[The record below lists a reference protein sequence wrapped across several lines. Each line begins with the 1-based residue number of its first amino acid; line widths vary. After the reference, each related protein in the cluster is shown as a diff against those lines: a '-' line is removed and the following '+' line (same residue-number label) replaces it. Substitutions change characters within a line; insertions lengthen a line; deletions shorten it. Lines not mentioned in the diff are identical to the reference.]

1 MKFKLNGFEKF
12 IIRHKQLAKWFFLV
26 IYFLLIVI
34 SINYDLPTFAVNL
47 FLTLFILIGFAINL
61 YPTFKAQKLLKIHNE
76 TLDMYAFL
84 DGTNLMIE
92 TLNPKDIV
100 NISNFCNNRITA
112 LYNIG
117 EYEKA
122 EAETRMFWQSFDFK
136 KVPVATLAST
146 HISMAMLAL
155 TKSDEK
161 TYNEQMRIVYQYRQ
175 NSQNNTLVLNTLDY
189 AIESVHI
196 YADAKKAE
204 KNSEII
210 DFETRVLTHLNTNP
224 VNKKPRKK
232 QAAKLGVF
240 SAYCNLFVYYK
251 NIENSQKATYYAQ
264 KLVNMGN
271 EQLAAYRKAK
281 EYIENEY
288 SSNQHYN

>member
-1 MKFKLNGFEKF
+1 MKFKLNEFEK
-12 IIRHKQLAKWFFLV
+12 IIFKNKHLAKWFFLA
-26 IYFLLIVI
+26 IYFLLIVV
-34 SINYDLPTFAVNL
+34 SINYDFPTFAVNL
-47 FLTLFILIGFAINL
+47 FLILLVSSVFSINL
-61 YPTFKAQKLLKIHNE
+61 YPALKAHKLLKLHNE

-92 TLNPKDIV
+92 SLNPKDIA

-122 EAETRMFWQSFDFK
+122 ETEIRLFWQSFDLK
-136 KVPVATLAST
+136 KVPVATIAST

-155 TKSDEK
+155 TNLDEK

-189 AIESVHI
+189 AIENIHI
-196 YADAKKAE
+196 FADAKKAE
-204 KNSEII
+204 KNNEII
-210 DFETRVLTHLNTNP
+210 DFEARVFAHLNTNP
-224 VNKKPRKK
+224 NSKKPCKK
-232 QAAKLGVF
+232 VPSKLEVF
-240 SAYCNLFVYYK
+240 SAYCKLFIYYK
-251 NIENSQKATYYAQ
+251 NIDNTQKATYYAQ
-264 KLVNMGN
+264 QLVNMGN

-281 EYIENEY
+281 EYLENANR
-288 SSNQHYN
+288 SN